1 MNQYILVQ
9 STGSDRDAAV
19 FDLALQVA
27 RRGRAHLEMLHVS
40 PDVRDVLAAMT
51 PGLMGDGAGLQK
63 VVDEF
68 DQAAQER
75 AQRAEQDFRIF
86 CERERIA
93 ISGDTGASG
102 ITAVFRREIGIEA
115 SILPRH
121 GLVADLIVAGRKPG
135 ENNEQD
141 ALLATLLLETGRPL
155 LLAPAVAAPLA
166 PDATVAI
173 AWKDA
178 PQAAHA
184 VAAATPFIE
193 SARRVVILTVDEGD
207 SVADDSSGRLAQA
220 LAWRTKKVSA
230 LQVPLG
236 GRLPGDALLA
246 ATAQAG
252 AGLLVMGGYGHARLR
267 EAVFGGVTRRV
278 LTQADIPVLM
288 MH

>member
-1 MNQYILVQ
+1 
-9 STGSDRDAAV
+9 
-19 FDLALQVA
+19 
-27 RRGRAHLEMLHVS
+27 MLHVS

-75 AQRAEQDFRIF
+75 AQRAEQDFRLF
-86 CERERIA
+86 CERGADRDL
-93 ISGDTGASG
+93 GRHRASG
-102 ITAVFRREIGIEA
+102 ITAVFRRETGIEA

-135 ENNEQD
+135 ENNEQGRCWQPSCWRRAARCCWPRLSPPLWRRTPRSRSLEGRTASRACRGRRD
-141 ALLATLLLETGRPL
+141 ALHR
-155 LLAPAVAAPLA
+155 
-166 PDATVAI
+166 
-173 AWKDA
+173 
-178 PQAAHA
+178 
-184 VAAATPFIE
+184 

-252 AGLLVMGGYGHARLR
+252 
-267 EAVFGGVTRRV
+267 RR
-278 LTQADIPVLM
+278 PCS
-288 MH
+288 